1 MFMNLKHCHLQ
12 NDHQRLVK
20 KNRNLHQE
28 LEKTYEEIDAF
39 KDIISTKENELK
51 TLSHAVHKMKN
62 KLDKRKVLVD
72 RQSKMIKKLKTES
85 IDNYKKEIKTLKD
98 KNHHLK
104 LQLEQSKQEK
114 EKAEAIADSLDQFAP
129 EVILEILHENMDLT
143 NYHSYRLAHA
153 LNRKFISFKKLDRNN
168 HVERG
173 TAHSS

>member
-1 MFMNLKHCHLQ
+1 
-12 NDHQRLVK
+12 
-20 KNRNLHQE
+20 
-28 LEKTYEEIDAF
+28 
-39 KDIISTKENELK
+39 
-51 TLSHAVHKMKN
+51 
-62 KLDKRKVLVD
+62 
-72 RQSKMIKKLKTES
+72 
-85 IDNYKKEIKTLKD
+85 DNYKKEIKTLKD

-114 EKAEAIADSLDQFAP
+114 EKAEAIADSFDQFAP

-173 TAHSS
+173 TAHSSLFGYVNTNDNTFIDLNNHEYQVRFTPQIKIYAGDPVAARLNPVNSVDITWKYNTKRQRSSYCNLIYR